1 MTVITMSRQWGS
13 GAEEVANRLCQ
24 EMGLRVFDKG
34 LMMRVATEVGFSD
47 TQIVDYSEEQYELR
61 NFLDVLFRRAR
72 TVAEVST
79 RVRTGNGPDTVDTL
93 ILNEARA
100 IDLIRTTM
108 HAAHERGDVL
118 IIGRGGQAILED
130 KPDVLHVRIVAPL
143 EQRITRVQNWEQ
155 CTAPQ
160 ARRLVTERDRA
171 THEYL
176 RTFHSIEVDD
186 ATLYHLVLNTGK
198 LDMVQCVDVIKRAA
212 LAITKPAAAVA
223 AA

>member
-1 MTVITMSRQWGS
+1 MTVITMSRQMGS

-24 EMGLRVFDKG
+24 EMGLRIFDKG
-34 LMMRVATEVGFSD
+34 LMMRVATEVGFTD
-47 TQIVDYSEEQYELR
+47 TQIVDYSEEKYELR

-79 RVRTGNGPDTVDTL
+79 RVRTGKGPDTVDTMV
-93 ILNEARA
+93 LNEARA
-100 IDLIRTTM
+100 IDLIRATM
-108 HAAHERGDVL
+108 NAAYERGNVL
-118 IIGRGGQAILED
+118 IVGRGGQAILED
-130 KPDVLHVRIVAPL
+130 KPNVLHVRIVAPL
-143 EQRITRVQNWEQ
+143 EQRIARVQTWEQ

-160 ARRLVTERDRA
+160 ARRLITERDRA

-186 ATLYHLVLNTGK
+186 PTLYHLVLNTSK
-198 LDMVQCVDVIKRAA
+198 LDINQCVELIKMATV
-212 LAITKPAAAVA
+212 AITKPAAAVA